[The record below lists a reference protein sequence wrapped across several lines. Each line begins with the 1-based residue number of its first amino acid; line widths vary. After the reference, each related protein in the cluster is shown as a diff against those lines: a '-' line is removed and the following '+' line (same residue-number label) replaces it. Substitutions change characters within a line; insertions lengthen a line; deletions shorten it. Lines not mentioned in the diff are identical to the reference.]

1 MQVKVGTDIIEVNR
15 IEQAIKK
22 HGDKFLTKIFT
33 PDEIKYCNKNADTKY
48 QHFAVRFA
56 AKEAAFKAI
65 SDILNN
71 VLVWTDIEVINNSNG
86 KPVIKLYNVDKEK
99 LELINS
105 IDISLSHVKDTA
117 VATVVAIIN

>member
-71 VLVWTDIEVINNSNG
+71 ELVWTDIEVINNSNG